1 MATAIVLPVPASLH
15 TLTHFIIAEML
26 NSLAEH
32 HVVKSF
38 RISWRA
44 LRYKSTRARKQPEH

>member
-1 MATAIVLPVPASLH
+1 MVTAIMLPVPASLH
-15 TLTHFIIAEML
+15 ILTHFRIAECL
-26 NSLAEH
+26 NSLAEY

-44 LRYKSTRARKQPEH
+44 LRYKSTRAHKQPEH